1 MPLLRIQRYA
11 VSSPA
16 FIDYFV
22 TVTGDYD
29 AGSATTVLELDP
41 ALFPSAGEYAVV
53 RATGSVVY
61 WVGGSATWIGGTHPS
76 GYSIL
81 GVSTGTRNIIGTDY
95 ACVLV
100 TVG

>member
-11 VSSPA
+11 VSGPA

-29 AGSATTVLELDP
+29 ASSVTTVLELDP
-41 ALFPSAGEYAVV
+41 SLFPSAGEYAVV
-53 RATGSVVY
+53 RATGSVVN
-61 WVGGSATWIGGTHPS
+61 WVGGSVSWIGGTPPFPTTT
-76 GYSIL
+76 
-81 GVSTGTRNIIGTDY
+81 VSTGTRNIIGTDY

>member
-11 VSSPA
+11 VSGPA

-53 RATGSVVY
+53 RATGSILN
-61 WVGGSATWIGGTHPS
+61 WVGGTATWISGSSPVFSILSVTIGTRTIGGTP
-76 GYSIL
+76 Y
-81 GVSTGTRNIIGTDY
+81 D
-95 ACVLV
+95 CVLV